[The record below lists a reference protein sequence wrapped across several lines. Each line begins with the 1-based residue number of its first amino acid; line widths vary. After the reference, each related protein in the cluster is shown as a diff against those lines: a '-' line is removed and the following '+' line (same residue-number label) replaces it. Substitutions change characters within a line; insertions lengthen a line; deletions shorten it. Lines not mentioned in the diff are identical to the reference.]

1 MAGLGTLINVSAI
14 IAGSLIG
21 LIFGS
26 LLKERVQETLM
37 DACGLGTLFLG
48 IGGTISKMLTISHGS
63 LSTTSSMMMILSL
76 VIGGLI
82 GELIN
87 IEAFFERFGAW
98 LKVKSGNAKDPAF
111 TEAFVSAS
119 LVVCIG
125 AMAVVGAIQDG
136 ISHNPDTLIA
146 KSVLDFIIIIVMTA
160 TLGKGCLFSFV
171 SVGLL
176 QGSITLLSS
185 LIAPIMTKTALNNL
199 SLVGSILIFCVGI
212 NLLFDQKKIRV
223 ANFLPSLIIAVI
235 FAFF

>member
-1 MAGLGTLINVSAI
+1 MAGLGTLINVGAI
-14 IAGSLIG
+14 IVGGLLG

-26 LLKERVQETLM
+26 LLKKQLQETLM
-37 DACGLGTLFLG
+37 TACGLGTLFLG
-48 IGGTISKMLTISHGS
+48 ISGALSKMLTISKKS
-63 LSTTSSMMMILSL
+63 LSTTSTMMMILSL
-76 VIGGLI
+76 VLGGLI

-87 IEAFFERFGAW
+87 IEALFERFGEW
-98 LKVKSGNAKDPAF
+98 LKFKSGNAKDKAF

-125 AMAVVGAIQDG
+125 AMAVVGSIQDG
-136 ISHNPDTLIA
+136 IYHNPDTLIA

-160 TLGKGCLFSFV
+160 SLGKGCLFSFV